1 MVNVLNGNIQVVPVV
16 LLARFAP
23 EYFMNLS
30 IFGFLNSEL
39 EKSRNDDKN
48 SVAVVSLLMKKCKFV
63 LSLQSMP
70 RANPT
75 NYA

>member
-1 MVNVLNGNIQVVPVV
+1 MLSNLNGNHR
-16 LLARFAP
+16 L
-23 EYFMNLS
+23 EK
-30 IFGFLNSEL
+30 LNTL